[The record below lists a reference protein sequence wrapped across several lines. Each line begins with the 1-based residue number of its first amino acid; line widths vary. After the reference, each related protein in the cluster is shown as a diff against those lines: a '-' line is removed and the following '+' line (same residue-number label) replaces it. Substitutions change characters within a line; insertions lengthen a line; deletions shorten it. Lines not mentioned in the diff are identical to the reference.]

1 LSYIYLSTNKLEK
14 INIYSILTQLNNL
27 LRTHALTYFYLKSYF
42 TKLIV
47 IVVLASIAFQSLASE
62 PILPI
67 LKKKHLNNKKF
78 ELGKLLFVDT
88 RLSKNQDRSC
98 HSCHNLALGGADG
111 LKKPVNLAFNS
122 PTILNVSK
130 NYYIGWKGE
139 YSQLKPQLEMILQK
153 PDVMGTDWAFVIP
166 AFKKDQ
172 LYSKL
177 FSSIYNNGISKE
189 NIIDAIL
196 YYESNLILPS
206 KFDEFLLGDNDAI
219 SLSAKQ
225 GYNNFKDYGCASCHQ
240 GANVGGNIFQELGVV
255 LPYKG
260 IIGQYKTEK
269 LRVPSL
275 RNVAKTAPYFSD
287 GTVKSLKKA
296 IEIMAKHQLGQKL
309 TDTEIDQIADFLKSL
324 DSIME

>member
-1 LSYIYLSTNKLEK
+1 VIFV
-14 INIYSILTQLNNL
+14 LT
-27 LRTHALTYFYLKSYF
+27 
-42 TKLIV
+42 
-47 IVVLASIAFQSLASE
+47 SIAFQSIAIE

-67 LKKKHLNNKKF
+67 FKKENLDNKKF

-98 HSCHNLALGGADG
+98 YSCHNIALGGADS
-111 LKKPVNLAFNS
+111 LNKSANLAFNTPS
-122 PTILNVSK
+122 ILNVSK
-130 NYYIGWKGE
+130 NYYIGWKGG
-139 YSQLKPQLEMILQK
+139 YSQLKTQLEMLLEK
-153 PDVMGTDWAFVIP
+153 PDVMETDWAFVIP
-166 AFKKDQ
+166 AFKKDE
-172 LYSKL
+172 LYSKK
-177 FSSIYNNGISKE
+177 FTSIYENGISKE

-196 YYESNLILPS
+196 YYESHLVFPS
-206 KFDEFLLGDNDAI
+206 KFDEFLLGNSDAI
-219 SLSAKQ
+219 SVSAKK
-225 GYNNFKDYGCASCHQ
+225 GYDKFKDYGCASCHQ

-324 DSIME
+324 DSIIE